1 MRFPEP
7 GRGLPDLDGAPAYK
21 QARRLVCQAH
31 RAGIP
36 PPARPEDLPRRR
48 RPDPPAFR
56 EGQKDQ
62 LAALGLVVNAVA
74 LWNTRYLSTAID
86 QLRVQ
91 GVPVKDEDVARL
103 SPLGHAHINF
113 LGRYAITASAPP
125 KAFGSSA
132 KSQTCPVSAVE
143 PKACAV
149 PGAVHPRG
157 ITSAA
162 WGYGL
167 FRLR

>member
-56 EGQKDQ
+56 EGQEDQ

-103 SPLGHAHINF
+103 SPLGQAHINF
-113 LGRYAITASAPP
+113 LGRYAITASAP
-125 KAFGSSA
+125 AQGLR
-132 KSQTCPVSAVE
+132 QLGQ
-143 PKACAV
+143 V
-149 PGAVHPRG
+149 PDLPGTA
-157 ITSAA
+157 S
-162 WGYGL
+162 
-167 FRLR
+167 